1 MRLNFI
7 KKISFFYAKKINIKK
22 IKKKIFILKNK
33 LKIEKSGKG
42 KNKLI

>member
-7 KKISFFYAKKINIKK
+7 KKSHFFMQKNKYKK
-22 IKKKIFILKNK
+22 IKKNNFILKNK
-33 LKIEKSGKG
+33 LKIEKFRKG